1 MKWYLICQLPGVTA
15 AALPL
20 LATDSSTLSPALG
33 KECAAAGSSNISAA
47 ETKGRKDVGAGGEAL
62 FLMELK
68 TVWRLKTILI
78 TKQCFLSCT

>member
-47 ETKGRKDVGAGGEAL
+47 ETKGEEGWGGEQGP
-62 FLMELK
+62 FLDGTQDCVETQANSDHK
-68 TVWRLKTILI
+68 TM
-78 TKQCFLSCT
+78 FS

>member
-47 ETKGRKDVGAGGEAL
+47 ETKGRKDVGGGRGP
-62 FLMELK
+62 FLDGTQDCVETQDNSDHK
-68 TVWRLKTILI
+68 TM
-78 TKQCFLSCT
+78 FS